1 MHFYATQNLITQPSL
16 LTKSSHIKNLLHQL
30 SSKDDERAFEKI
42 YDLFYSKMYATAF
55 QYLKN
60 KPLAEE
66 VVSDVFCRIW
76 QKRSELD
83 RIKNFES
90 YLFIS
95 VRNLSLNY
103 IRDNS
108 KISNESIDD
117 LSHHISDNVA
127 LPDEV
132 MQAHELQDVL
142 NNSVESLPKKCKA
155 IFKMIRFDGL
165 KYKEVASELNISVNT
180 VDTQMRIAMKRLS
193 QSLGGFSRK
202 K

>member
-1 MHFYATQNLITQPSL
+1 MIYPSL
-16 LTKSSHIKNLLHQL
+16 SVDQNHIKNLIHQL
-30 SSKDDERAFEKI
+30 SSKDDERAFEQI
-42 YDLFYSKMYATAF
+42 FDLFYSKMYATAF

-76 QKRSELD
+76 KKRLELD
-83 RIKNFES
+83 QIKNFES

-103 IRDNS
+103 IRNNS
-108 KISNESIDD
+108 RLSNESLDEQAY
-117 LSHHISDNVA
+117 HISDPVA

-132 MQAHELQDVL
+132 MQAHELQELL
-142 NNSVESLPKKCKA
+142 NDSIENLPKKCKA

-180 VDTQMRIAMKRLS
+180 VDTQMRIAIKRIS
-193 QSLGGFSRK
+193 QSLGDFTIK
-202 K
+202 KR